1 MTRCST
7 PTRAS
12 ALCILA
18 TLGVVASGCA
28 TMRGVAALR
37 DVDFEPERVTGIR
50 LAGVPFDGVRSADDI
65 SPAQV
70 AMVAAGALLGSVPLE
85 CEVIVRATN
94 PATNPVAAQILR
106 MDWMLLVSGRDA
118 VGGRVDRR
126 YTIEPGQTVHVPVRV
141 AVDLAD
147 VVGRHAKTLIRLGV
161 ALAEGRDAPVDL
173 RLRLSPIVDTPLG
186 GMRIPSLTFPL
197 DTGSRTSR
205 RRRTSLRPP
214 ERPAT
219 SATSGRAPCE

>member
-1 MTRCST
+1 
-7 PTRAS
+7 
-12 ALCILA
+12 
-18 TLGVVASGCA
+18 
-28 TMRGVAALR
+28 MRGVAALR

-50 LAGVPFDGVRSADDI
+50 LAGIPFDGVRSAEDV

-70 AMVAAGALLGSVPLE
+70 ALVAAGALLGSVPLE

-126 YTIEPGQTVHVPVRV
+126 YTIEPGQSVEVPVRV

-161 ALAEGRDAPVDL
+161 ALAEGREGPVDL

-186 GMRIPSLTFPL
+186 GMRIPSFTVPL
-197 DTGSRTSR
+197 DTGSR
-205 RRRTSLRPP
+205 
-214 ERPAT
+214 
-219 SATSGRAPCE
+219 